1 VRILAKYPATVKA
14 TIPLGAIQP
23 INVFSCRVNSVPIV
37 ESQIDNGRTI
47 NSMTITK
54 ITISQEKICII
65 VSRDSEAVNKINT
78 VEVSK
83 TDTPSIN
90 YLTFPIEET
99 SFHDQA
105 NVSPKTATARI
116 TAPRL

>member
-37 ESQIDNGRTI
+37 ESQIDNGRAI
-47 NSMTITK
+47 NSITITK
-54 ITISQEKICII
+54 ITIGQENICII

-78 VEVSK
+78 VVYSK
-83 TDTPSIN
+83 TDTTSIN
-90 YLTFPIEET
+90 CLVFIITVAFFI
-99 SFHDQA
+99 DQA
-105 NVSPKTATARI
+105 VFRPIHDTAR
-116 TAPRL
+116 PL